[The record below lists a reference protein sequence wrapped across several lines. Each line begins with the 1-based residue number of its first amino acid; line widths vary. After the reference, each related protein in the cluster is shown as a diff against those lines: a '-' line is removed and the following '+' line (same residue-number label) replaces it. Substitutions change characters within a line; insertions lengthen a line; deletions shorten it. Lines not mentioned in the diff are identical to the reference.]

1 MSRHEQLAEFLNFL
15 AYQTALEVQI
25 NMLRINQQAI
35 RHVDARRIITDEI
48 RRLILEIREV
58 QRELQLMS
66 NILGFP
72 LRRQFA
78 Y

>member
-72 LRRQFA
+72 LRR
-78 Y
+78 